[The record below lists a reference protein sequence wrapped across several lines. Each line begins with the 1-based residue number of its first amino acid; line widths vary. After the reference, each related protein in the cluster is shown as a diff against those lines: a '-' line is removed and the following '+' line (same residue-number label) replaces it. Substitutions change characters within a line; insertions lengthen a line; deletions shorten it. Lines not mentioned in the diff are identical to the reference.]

1 VLAPVRVDTVD
12 PAFDVVLAHAAI
24 AVIAQQEAL
33 AGIDHEEP
41 ARVKLRRPARVREAT
56 PAPLT
61 WRVGW
66 TMLACAPSE
75 GDLGDEIV
83 NATKVT
89 APQDH
94 DFVFFTPRH
103 RARAALWCRLIPAQP

>member
-1 VLAPVRVDTVD
+1 
-12 PAFDVVLAHAAI
+12 
-24 AVIAQQEAL
+24 
-33 AGIDHEEP
+33 
-41 ARVKLRRPARVREAT
+41 
-56 PAPLT
+56 
-61 WRVGW
+61 
-66 TMLACAPSE
+66 MLACAPGE

-94 DFVFFTPRH
+94 DFVFFTLRH